1 MTTPKDQWQ
10 QMQEQNLA
18 VLKAQQD
25 AYLAGIKAWQ
35 DQLAAATSG
44 ATTPPPTQFAP
55 TFPQFVTPQ
64 VPTFPQFPVAIA
76 TSVPTFPTP
85 EEISEINRAYLAKI
99 TEQQQEF
106 MRRLSAL
113 NPSQT

>member
-10 QMQEQNLA
+10 EMQEQNLA
-18 VLKAQQD
+18 ILKAQQD

-35 DQLAAATSG
+35 SQLAATSG
-44 ATTPPPTQFAP
+44 ATTPPPTQVPPA
-55 TFPQFVTPQ
+55 FPQFATPQ
-64 VPTFPQFPVAIA
+64 VPTFPQFPVADA
-76 TSVPTFPTP
+76 AAVPTFPTP
-85 EEISEINRAYLAKI
+85 EELAEINRAYLAKI

>member
-1 MTTPKDQWQ
+1 MKTPKEQWLE
-10 QMQEQNLA
+10 MQEQNLA

-35 DQLAAATSG
+35 NLLAAMPQ
-44 ATTPPPTQFAP
+44 ATTPPPTQVPPTYAQFAM
-55 TFPQFVTPQ
+55 PQ
-64 VPTFPQFPVAIA
+64 VPAFPQFPTPDAA
-76 TSVPTFPTP
+76 SFPTFPTV
-85 EEISEINRAYLAKI
+85 EEISEVNRAYLAKI

-106 MRRLSAL
+106 MRRLAAL